1 MRAWLLGL
9 CAAALLGVVCSTA
22 AGEDRPVLR
31 LTTGL
36 VLLLVLLSPVVDFNL
51 SELSEIWAESRYLA
65 ENVAK
70 NAEIESQ
77 AALMEGISAQT
88 EAYILDKAQDMGLH
102 LSVEVTVVMGERY
115 PYPAAV
121 ALTGRS
127 TTAQRQQINRWL
139 REELAIAEE
148 DVTWNE

>member
-65 ENVAK
+65 EMWPK
-70 NAEIESQ
+70 TQ
-77 AALMEGISAQT
+77 
-88 EAYILDKAQDMGLH
+88 K
-102 LSVEVTVVMGERY
+102 LS
-115 PYPAAV
+115 
-121 ALTGRS
+121 LK
-127 TTAQRQQINRWL
+127 QR
-139 REELAIAEE
+139 
-148 DVTWNE
+148 